1 MRRGAPTAHGR
12 FLCIPHPSSLIV
24 PLKKDRYPVYDGL
37 GNQLH
42 GWRATWERVKCSVA
56 AFIAWLVLFP
66 LMSTLSIRISGA
78 GKVWHLLREGRVAI
92 LAVWHGTAFIPIYCM
107 RWKRQYGMVSLS
119 RDGEIIS
126 RLLWLLG
133 WRSVRG
139 SSHRGGARALREATR
154 VLKDGYL
161 LGVTPDGPRGP
172 ARKVQP
178 GTIHLASVTGCP
190 ILPIGTSITSYVQMK
205 SWDKAR
211 LPYPFS
217 TVGICVGDPIEVP
230 PRASEDLIRQKA
242 EELEHAMNRAE
253 QEAEKIGGAAQAL
266 RLHLLYNA
274 LLMVTMPIAA
284 TYYLWK
290 ALIQGKTRYGFRQQI
305 GLYRHVKP
313 GPADRRP
320 RVWVHAVSVGEAM
333 AANPIVKEIR
343 RQMPSAWIVVSTT
356 TDTGQQTARKL
367 IKEADEFIYFPLD
380 YLWAVRRALSAVQP
394 DIFLTVETELWPNML
409 HCAKQR
415 GIKIMLANGR
425 VSVPRPRFSA
435 QFRLFWHWLFGR
447 FDALAMRSPVDAQRA
462 LLLGADPQKVQ
473 VVGDSK
479 LDQPLRALSPTENL
493 SLRRALHLPAEDRV
507 LIAGSTHPGEE
518 EMLLEAWKRV
528 RQRQPQTHLII
539 APRHTERV
547 PDIERIIRERGFNC
561 VRRTQLNGMRGG
573 EDGSMGEGS
582 SGRNSHPSALNPD
595 TVIIVD
601 TVGELLKLYGIADVT
616 FVGGS
621 LISRGGHN
629 VLEPAIQGK
638 PVLFGPYTGN
648 FLNSVTLL
656 VDNGIG
662 ERVRNV
668 DELGEAILR
677 WLTHPDQLLA
687 VRERAEQI
695 MENSRGAAARA
706 AKLIVDLSQQNGSM
720 GQ

>member
-1 MRRGAPTAHGR
+1 LKER
-12 FLCIPHPSSLIV
+12 HPI
-24 PLKKDRYPVYDGL
+24 YDGL

-42 GWRATWERVKCSVA
+42 GWRAAWECFKCSAVA
-56 AFIAWLVLFP
+56 FVCWVPLML
-66 LMSTLSIRISGA
+66 LMSTLCVRVTGRE
-78 GKVWHLLREGRVAI
+78 KVRRLMRERGGVI
-92 LAVWHGTAFIPIYCM
+92 LALWHGTVMIPVYVM
-107 RWKRQYGMVSLS
+107 RHKNLFSLVSIS

-126 RLLWLLG
+126 RLLGLMG
-133 WRSVRG
+133 WRTVRG
-139 SSHRGGARALREATR
+139 STHRWGTRALRAAAR
-154 VLKDGYL
+154 VLEDGQA

-172 ARKVQP
+172 VRQVQA
-178 GTIHLASVTGCP
+178 GTVYLASLTGCP
-190 ILPIGTSITSYVQMK
+190 IVPVGVGVTSCWRLKT
-205 SWDKAR
+205 WDRHAV
-211 LPYPFS
+211 PHPFS
-217 TVGICVGDPIEVP
+217 TAAVCDGEPVEVP
-230 PRASEDLIRQKA
+230 RDADSEMIRQKV
-242 EELEHAMNRAE
+242 EELKQAIDRAD
-253 QEAEKIGGAAQAL
+253 QEAEKIAGSAQAL

-274 LLMVTMPIAA
+274 ALLVTMPIAA

-305 GLYRHVKP
+305 GGYSRVKP
-313 GPADRRP
+313 GPPDRRP

-343 RQMPSAWIVVSTT
+343 KQMPSAWIVVSTT

-367 IKEADEFIYFPLD
+367 IKEADQYIYFPLD
-380 YLWAVRRALSAVQP
+380 YLWAVRRALNAVQP

-462 LLLGADPQKVQ
+462 TTLGADPQKVQ

-479 LDQPLRALSPTENL
+479 LDQPLRALSFEDVLT
-493 SLRRALHLPAEDRV
+493 LRRELHLPARDHV
-507 LIAGSTHPGEE
+507 LLAGSTHAGEE
-518 EMLLEAWKRV
+518 EILLDAWTRV
-528 RQRQPQTHLII
+528 RQQQPQTYLVI

-547 PDIERIIRERGFNC
+547 PDIERLIRERGFSC
-561 VRRTQLNGMRGG
+561 VRRTQLNGMGVWECGG
-573 EDGSMGEGS
+573 VGVERS
-582 SGRNSHPSALNPD
+582 NSDSHTPTLSPD
-595 TVIIVD
+595 TVIIID

-621 LISRGGHN
+621 LIPRGGHN

-648 FLNSVTLL
+648 FFTSVRLL
-656 VDNGIG
+656 MDIGIG
-662 ERVRNV
+662 ERVRNAE
-668 DELGEAILR
+668 ELSAVMLK
-677 WLTHPDQLLA
+677 WLTQPDQLHA
-687 VRERAEQI
+687 TRQRAAQ
-695 MENSRGAAARA
+695 MLENSRGAAARA
-706 AKLIVDLSQQNGSM
+706 AQLVMALSEQ
-720 GQ
+720 

>member
-1 MRRGAPTAHGR
+1 M
-12 FLCIPHPSSLIV
+12 
-24 PLKKDRYPVYDGL
+24 KKDRHPVYDGL
-37 GNQLH
+37 GNRLH

-56 AFIAWLVLFP
+56 AFLAWLMLFP
-66 LMSTLSIRISGA
+66 LLSTLFIRIRGA
-78 GKVWHLLREGRVAI
+78 GKVWSRLRERRGAI
-92 LAVWHGTAFIPIYCM
+92 LAVWHGTALIPIYCM
-107 RWKRQYGMVSLS
+107 RWKWQYSMVSLS

-139 SSHRGGARALREATR
+139 SSHRGGARALREAAR
-154 VLKDGYL
+154 VLKDGNL

-172 ARKVQP
+172 ARKVQR

-190 ILPIGTSITSYVQMK
+190 IIPIGTGITSYVQMK
-205 SWDKAR
+205 SWDQAR

-217 TVGICVGDPIEVP
+217 TVGICVGEPIEVP
-230 PRASEDLIRQKA
+230 PHASDEVIRQKA
-242 EELEHAMNRAE
+242 EELERAMNQVE
-253 QEAEKIGGAAQAL
+253 QEAEAIAGAAQAL

-274 LLMVTMPIAA
+274 LLIVTMPIAA

-305 GLYRHVKP
+305 GSYRHVKP
-313 GPADRRP
+313 GPEDRRP

-447 FDALAMRSPVDAQRA
+447 FDTLAMRSPIDAQRA
-462 LLLGADPQKVQ
+462 LRLGADPQKVQ
-473 VVGDSK
+473 VIGDSK
-479 LDQPLRALSPTENL
+479 LDQPLRALSEEERCD
-493 SLRRALHLPAEDRV
+493 LRRALHLSTQDHV
-507 LIAGSTHPGEE
+507 VIAGSTHPGEE
-518 EMLLEAWKRV
+518 EMLLEAWQGV
-528 RQRQPQTHLII
+528 RQRQPQTHLIL
-539 APRHTERV
+539 APRHIERV
-547 PDIERIIRERGFNC
+547 PDIERLIRERGFKC
-561 VRRTQLNGMRGG
+561 VRRTQLHAG
-573 EDGSMGEGS
+573 DGSEACQ
-582 SGRNSHPSALNPD
+582 NPKTLPPD

-601 TVGELLKLYGIADVT
+601 TVGELLKLYGVADVA

-621 LISRGGHN
+621 LIPRGGHN

-656 VDNGIG
+656 LDNGIG
-662 ERVRNV
+662 ERVHSV
-668 DELGEAILR
+668 EELKESLLR
-677 WLTHPDQLLA
+677 WLTHPDQLHA
-687 VRERAEQI
+687 VRERAQQI

-706 AKLIVDLSQQNGSM
+706 ASLIVALSRQNGSI
-720 GQ
+720 GR

>member
-1 MRRGAPTAHGR
+1 MT
-12 FLCIPHPSSLIV
+12 
-24 PLKKDRYPVYDGL
+24 KDRHPVYDGL
-37 GNQLH
+37 GNRLH

-56 AFIAWLVLFP
+56 ALLAWLVLFP
-66 LMSTLSIRISGA
+66 LMSTLSIRIGGA
-78 GKVWHLLREGRVAI
+78 EKVWRRLRERRGAI
-92 LAVWHGTAFIPIYCM
+92 LAVWHGTALIPIYCM
-107 RWKRQYGMVSLS
+107 RWKWQYGMVSLS

-139 SSHRGGARALREATR
+139 SSHRGGARVLREAAR
-154 VLKDGYL
+154 VLKDGSM

-190 ILPIGTSITSYVQMK
+190 IIPIGTGITSYVQMK

-217 TVGICVGDPIEVP
+217 TVGIYVGDPITVP
-230 PRASEDLIRQKA
+230 PQASEEVIRHKA
-242 EELEHAMNRAE
+242 EELERAMNEAE
-253 QEAEKIGGAAQAL
+253 QEAEKIAGSAQAL
-266 RLHLLYNA
+266 RLHWLYNA
-274 LLMVTMPIAA
+274 LLILTMPIAA

-305 GLYRHVKP
+305 GLYRHLKP
-313 GPADRRP
+313 GPEDRRP

-343 RQMPSAWIVVSTT
+343 RQMPTAWIVVSTT

-447 FDALAMRSPVDAQRA
+447 FDTLAMRSPIDAQRA
-462 LLLGADPQKVQ
+462 LRLGANPEKVQ

-479 LDQPLRALSPTENL
+479 LDQPLRALSEEERCA
-493 SLRRALHLPAEDRV
+493 LRRALHLPIEDHV

-518 EMLLEAWKRV
+518 EMLLEAWQSV
-528 RQRQPQTHLII
+528 REQQPRTYLII

-547 PDIERIIRERGFNC
+547 TEIERLIRGRGFNC
-561 VRRTQLNGMRGG
+561 VRRTQLNGMEAEQRKSGG
-573 EDGSMGEGS
+573 EEL
-582 SGRNSHPSALNPD
+582 SGRNSHAPTLDPS

-601 TVGELLKLYGIADVT
+601 TVGELLKLYGIADVA

-621 LISRGGHN
+621 LIPRGGHN

-656 VDNGIG
+656 MDNGIG
-662 ERVRNV
+662 ERVRNA

-677 WLTHPDQLLA
+677 WLTHPDQLRA

-706 AKLIVDLSQQNGSM
+706 AQLIVALSQQNGAM